1 MDIIKLIPETGLNP
15 RHFSSARD
23 FISILE
29 LKLFHL
35 ILQKEGIEKAT
46 KFKIGKINGLE
57 IEKLWETA
65 KGL

>member
-15 RHFSSARD
+15 RHFSSSKD
-23 FISILE
+23 FLSILE

-35 ILQKEGIEKAT
+35 ILQKEGEEKAIR
-46 KFKIGKINGLE
+46 FKIGKTNGLE

>member
-15 RHFSSARD
+15 RHFSSAKD

-46 KFKIGKINGLE
+46 KFKIGKTNGLE